1 MALCQWALDEV
12 VQTQM
17 AAVAQAAEEAAL
29 VAAAVALA
37 EAELAAAGEIWL
49 RSSLSSNFRAEITRS

>member
-17 AAVAQAAEEAAL
+17 EVAVAQAAEEAAL
-29 VAAAVALA
+29 VAAAVVLA
-37 EAELAAAGEIWL
+37 EAELVAAGEIYL
-49 RSSLSSNFRAEITRS
+49 LLLS